1 MNLTPLQKRQKP
13 KMERNTDNL
22 SEQTFPLQ
30 TVEEQKALPGDLQRL
45 DEKLKSMMEVSQ
57 SIIGK
62 SGVWKRRTKHG
73 FRDHIE
79 GHH

>member
-30 TVEEQKALPGDLQRL
+30 TVEEQKVLPGDLQRL

-57 SIIGK
+57 SIIGI
-62 SGVWKRRTKHG
+62 SGVWKRRTMG
-73 FRDHIE
+73 CY
-79 GHH
+79 